1 MVAKKDTEALA
12 DEENVENRAVIH
24 HIDRGKLPVSHH
36 IDTGSL
42 PVSHH
47 IDMEMLPV
55 SHELEM
61 DTLVDGSSTSVTI
74 ITNNNH

>member
-1 MVAKKDTEALA
+1 MAKEDSEALA
-12 DEENVENRAVIH
+12 DVENRAVIH
-24 HIDRGKLPVSHH
+24 HIDRGKLPV
-36 IDTGSL
+36 SL